1 MPLYRFKALTAQ
13 GAEKE
18 GSEAAA
24 SYAEMLSRIRERH
37 YYPISIEEVI
47 TGKDIKTLPMFGRVR
62 IKHIAVF
69 CRQFATV
76 LGAGVTIVN
85 SLDILRQQTQNKR
98 LRDVIA
104 ELYEDVQKGLI
115 FSESLKKHRDV
126 FPELMIQMV
135 EAGEASG
142 SLDTVMQRV
151 AIHYEKEN
159 KINNRVKSAMVYP
172 IVLSIACVAVVI
184 FLLTTVMPTFIG
196 MFDGS
201 GVPLPAPTRL
211 LILLSNGLRHFWY
224 ILLIGV
230 VLIVYLFR
238 RFAGTKEGRLTVDR
252 WKLRLPVIKGLT
264 RNVASARFTRT
275 LATLITSGIPLL
287 EAMED
292 VAGAVGNA
300 VITEGLMSAREDIR
314 KGVALSVPIRKMGCF
329 PPMVSSMI
337 EIGEESGSL
346 DDILEKTANI
356 YEEEV
361 ELEVQRML
369 SLMEPLLILFMAVI
383 VGFIAIS
390 MVMPMFDMLQTVH

>member
-1 MPLYRFKALTAQ
+1 M
-13 GAEKE
+13 
-18 GSEAAA
+18 
-24 SYAEMLSRIRERH
+24 
-37 YYPISIEEVI
+37 
-47 TGKDIKTLPMFGRVR
+47 
-62 IKHIAVF
+62 
-69 CRQFATV
+69 
-76 LGAGVTIVN
+76 
-85 SLDILRQQTQNKR
+85 
-98 LRDVIA
+98 IA

-230 VLIVYLFR
+230 FLIVYLFR
-238 RFAGTKEGRLTVDR
+238 RFAGTKEGV
-252 WKLRLPVIKGLT
+252 
-264 RNVASARFTRT
+264 
-275 LATLITSGIPLL
+275 
-287 EAMED
+287 
-292 VAGAVGNA
+292 
-300 VITEGLMSAREDIR
+300 
-314 KGVALSVPIRKMGCF
+314 
-329 PPMVSSMI
+329 
-337 EIGEESGSL
+337 
-346 DDILEKTANI
+346 
-356 YEEEV
+356 
-361 ELEVQRML
+361 
-369 SLMEPLLILFMAVI
+369 
-383 VGFIAIS
+383 
-390 MVMPMFDMLQTVH
+390 